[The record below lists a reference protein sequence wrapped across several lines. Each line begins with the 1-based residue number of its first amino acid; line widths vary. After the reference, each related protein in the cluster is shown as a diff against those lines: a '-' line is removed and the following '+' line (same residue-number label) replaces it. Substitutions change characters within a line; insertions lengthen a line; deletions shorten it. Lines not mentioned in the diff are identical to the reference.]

1 MLHGAGVAWLVVVP
15 GRRGV
20 LFCARTSHVTDVSPQ
35 GAVES
40 LDTEAQSKMVPVNGK
55 HGALDLFVLRALSA
69 DVAGRGRK
77 ELAVASPWT
86 REWKG
91 RRYLDG
97 ADSGKCKARSEAS
110 SPRSVVSPPRRPP
123 IS

>member
-69 DVAGRGRK
+69 DVGRGRK
-77 ELAVASPWT
+77 DVCCQPVDGIGKE
-86 REWKG
+86 G

-110 SPRSVVSPPRRPP
+110 SPRSVVSPPRRRP

>member
-69 DVAGRGRK
+69 DVGRGRK
-77 ELAVASPWT
+77 ELPA
-86 REWKG
+86 RGRDWKG

-110 SPRSVVSPPRRPP
+110 SPRSVVSPLRRRP

>member
-55 HGALDLFVLRALSA
+55 RTGLSTFSFSA
-69 DVAGRGRK
+69 RCPLMLVVAGRK
-77 ELAVASPWT
+77 ELPA
-86 REWKG
+86 RGRDWKG

-110 SPRSVVSPPRRPP
+110 SPRSVVSPPRRRP

>member
-55 HGALDLFVLRALSA
+55 HGALALSTFSFSA
-69 DVAGRGRK
+69 RCPLMLVVAGRSCQPARGRD
-77 ELAVASPWT
+77 
-86 REWKG
+86 WKG

-110 SPRSVVSPPRRPP
+110 SPRSVVSPLRRRP